1 MNERLDL
8 SATAPRPTPALTPTL
23 TLTVSSK
30 REIAHGITLF
40 ELAAA
45 DGGALPP
52 FEAGAHLAVTT
63 PNGLLRRYSLC
74 NPPSER
80 QRYVIAVKRDEQGG
94 GGSRSM
100 VDELAPGSVL
110 MAAPPENY
118 FPLARGARR
127 HLLIAGGIGITPLLS
142 MVHELRARGEEFEL
156 VYVSRFPESTAFLD
170 ELAAPELAGRVR
182 IHHSHGDPS
191 RALAI
196 EPLLAEHT
204 EGSHVYCCGPR
215 RLMQAVREAA
225 RHWPAGSVH
234 LEDFGTSE
242 DPKAGGDQ
250 LFSVR
255 LERSGIT
262 VAVPPGTSILEAI
275 RSRGVEAPSSCES
288 GTCGTCR
295 TRLLAGKAEHRDYV
309 LDDDEHDTDIMICVS
324 RAQAGCGQ
332 LVLDL

>member
-1 MNERLDL
+1 MNAFLDL
-8 SATAPRPTPALTPTL
+8 SAVSARLALT
-23 TLTVSSK
+23 VCRK
-30 REIAHGITLF
+30 QEIAQGITLF

-45 DGGALPP
+45 DGGELPA
-52 FEAGAHLAVTT
+52 FEAGAHIAVTA

-80 QRYVIAVKRDEQGG
+80 HRYVIAVQRDEQGG
-94 GGSRSM
+94 GGSRSL
-100 VDELAPGSVL
+100 VDEAAPGSVL
-110 MAAPPENY
+110 MVAPPENY
-118 FPLARGARR
+118 FPLAHGARR

-142 MVHELRARGEEFEL
+142 MVHALRARGEDFEL
-156 VYVSRFPESTAFLD
+156 VYCARFPERTAFLD
-170 ELAAPELAGRVR
+170 ELAVPDLAGRVR
-182 IHHSHGDPS
+182 IHHSHGDPA

-196 EPLLAEHT
+196 EPLLAQYT
-204 EGSHVYCCGPR
+204 EGTHVYCCGPR

-242 DPKAGGDQ
+242 DPKASGDR

-255 LERSGIT
+255 LERSGMT
-262 VAVPPGTSILEAI
+262 VAVPPGTSILEAM
-275 RSRGVEAPSSCES
+275 RTRGVPAPSSCES
-288 GTCGTCR
+288 GTCGSCR

-309 LDDDEHDTDIMICVS
+309 LDEDEHDTDIMICVS
-324 RAQAGCGQ
+324 RAQAGCSQ

>member
-1 MNERLDL
+1 MNASLDL
-8 SATAPRPTPALTPTL
+8 SAVSPRLALT
-23 TLTVSSK
+23 VCRK
-30 REIAHGITLF
+30 QEIAQGITLF

-45 DGGALPP
+45 DGGELPA
-52 FEAGAHLAVTT
+52 FEAGAHIAVTT

-80 QRYVIAVKRDEQGG
+80 RRYMIAVQRDDLGG
-94 GGSRSM
+94 GGSRSL
-100 VDELAPGSVL
+100 VDEAAPGRVL
-110 MAAPPENY
+110 MVAPPENY
-118 FPLARGARR
+118 FPLAHGARR

-142 MVHELRARGEEFEL
+142 MVHALRARGEDFEL
-156 VYVSRFPESTAFLD
+156 VYSARFPERTAFLD
-170 ELAAPELAGRVR
+170 ELAAPDLAGRVR
-182 IHHSHGDPS
+182 IHHSHGDPA

-196 EPLLAEHT
+196 EPLLARHT

-225 RHWPAGSVH
+225 RHWPAGTVH

-242 DPKAGGDQ
+242 DPKASDDR

-255 LERSGIT
+255 LERSGMT
-262 VAVPPGTSILEAI
+262 VAVPPGTSILEAM
-275 RSRGVEAPSSCES
+275 RARGVPAPSSCES
-288 GTCGTCR
+288 GTCGSCR

-309 LDDDEHDTDIMICVS
+309 LDEDEHDTEIMICVS